1 MLREVEKENFTRGW
15 DLRIIKL
22 ISHIHP
28 LGDIH
33 AKCSSNSNHSGSY
46 SSTHYIQ
53 QFNSLY
59 SYMAPFS
66 STYIV
71 HKIRKTEAKTHCFN
85 FLLKIG
91 RQIKNRLG
99 LEGEWCLL
107 GIEQKFC

>member
-1 MLREVEKENFTRGW
+1 MLNAAQTQ
-15 DLRIIKL
+15 IIQDPTVQL
-22 ISHIHP
+22 
-28 LGDIH
+28 
-33 AKCSSNSNHSGSY
+33 
-46 SSTHYIQ
+46 TT
-53 QFNSLY
+53 Y